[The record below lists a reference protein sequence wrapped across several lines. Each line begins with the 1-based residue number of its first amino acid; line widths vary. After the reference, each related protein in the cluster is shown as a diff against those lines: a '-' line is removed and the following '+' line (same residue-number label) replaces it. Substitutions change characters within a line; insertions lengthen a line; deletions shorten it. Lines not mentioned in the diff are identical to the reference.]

1 MGVIM
6 TIQEIAHKVVSEW
19 YGYQNET
26 EMEFALKTVQAF
38 RPKVIVEIGT
48 AYNASIAAWCEIA
61 KPELAIGI
69 DPLTLP
75 ETPEKGEMRKKLAQD
90 YNIQIVPFRSE
101 KPEAQ
106 QGLEKILN
114 GRKIDFLFI
123 DGEHLE
129 EYVRYDYYQYLKYMN
144 EPSLI
149 GFHDI
154 YYSKV
159 LDKAGTGV
167 WKVWEEAK
175 SKYNYDELHYHSS
188 MGIGMVYYPQLRVD
202 NI

>member
-1 MGVIM
+1 M
-6 TIQEIAHKVVSEW
+6 TYKELAHKSVSEW
-19 YGYQNET
+19 FAYQNEI
-26 EMEFALKTVQAF
+26 ELEFALNAVGLF
-38 RPKVIVEIGT
+38 MPRVVVEIGT
-48 AYNASIAAWCEIA
+48 AFNASIACWCEVA

-75 ETPEKGEMRKKLAQD
+75 KNPPQQRVFDELKNT
-90 YNIQIVPFRSE
+90 YNLHIIQKRSE
-101 KPEAQ
+101 DPDAQ
-106 QGLEKILN
+106 FELEKILN

-123 DGEHLE
+123 DGEHI
-129 EYVRYDYYQYLKYMN
+129 YDNVHYDCYEYLKYMSN
-144 EPSLI
+144 RSMI

-167 WKVWEEAK
+167 WRVWEELK
-175 SKYNYDELHYHSS
+175 SKYDYDELHFHSS
-188 MGIGMVYYPQLRVD
+188 MGIGFIYYPNLRRD